1 MREQEREIIKIC
13 SRGLGKWLCSVTG
26 FVPIMTEWG
35 LKVSIRLSQGK
46 YRSVIRFLWV
56 CMSRF
61 IFITSGYYRN
71 KFTKQFLWW
80 SSGHPQYTVSQME
93 KNGVKNLRRD
103 EMYIE
108 EGKVERYELA
118 LI

>member
-1 MREQEREIIKIC
+1 
-13 SRGLGKWLCSVTG
+13 
-26 FVPIMTEWG
+26 
-35 LKVSIRLSQGK
+35 
-46 YRSVIRFLWV
+46 
-56 CMSRF
+56 
-61 IFITSGYYRN
+61 
-71 KFTKQFLWW
+71 
-80 SSGHPQYTVSQME
+80 ME